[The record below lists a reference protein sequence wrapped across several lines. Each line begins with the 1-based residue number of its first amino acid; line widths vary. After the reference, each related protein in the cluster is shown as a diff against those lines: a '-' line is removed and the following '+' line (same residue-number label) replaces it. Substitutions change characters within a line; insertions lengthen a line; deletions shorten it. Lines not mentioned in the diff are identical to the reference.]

1 MCSCL
6 QEIKAVG
13 AELAITPVIIR
24 GEELKDKG
32 FGGTAFGFQFHC
44 VSHPFFNNNA
54 IKLFHGQTKCC
65 LKKH

>member
-1 MCSCL
+1 MDFLKEVAHMCSCL

-32 FGGTAFGFQFHC
+32 FGGTAYGFSIPFR
-44 VSHPFFNNNA
+44 VSS
-54 IKLFHGQTKCC
+54 LFQQQCY
-65 LKKH
+65 